1 MIRNRKPILLFIMA
15 LFFAAV
21 FCSCAKPKATSDL
34 DVFQSIPESVS
45 PTPVTTSEPTPVPL
59 VDIGGTNIS
68 ADTKTLDLTRFEF
81 IPDVLC
87 ENSAVFLDV
96 REIRLGLTSLE
107 YREIERII
115 DAFPDAE
122 VTWETQMLGVTYP
135 GGTESLDLTALA
147 EEQIDEV
154 LPALSRLP
162 KVKTV
167 DMVPEAGITQLSPQS
182 VERLRAVLPGAEFHC
197 CWELY
202 GQLASW
208 KTTELRYSGQKI
220 GNEGIETFRA
230 VLPYL
235 GSLELLRFYDCG
247 MDDYDALVRLND
259 DFPDVNVVFSVK
271 IAGYNFMTDTILF
284 HCPLLRDKHTE
295 LMRYLPNVLY
305 LDIGHNRYITSVDFI
320 RYLPKLQVVI
330 LSITK
335 IKDISVLAGCP
346 DLEYVELLNTY
357 IDDISPLS
365 GLKKLEYLNLG
376 DMPYLKDISPIYGM
390 TSLKM
395 VRVCMRT
402 FDHVP
407 RSQVEEL
414 KESVPDC
421 FVSDSGGDPT
431 TSGYW
436 RFADKKHTYTE
447 RYALLRQQMLYDI
460 PRWEDRQQNSPTR
473 LEGDRER

>member
-1 MIRNRKPILLFIMA
+1 MRDKTLKLTVLCLLLLTA
-15 LFFAAV
+15 GLSA
-21 FCSCAKPKATSDL
+21 CAKPKASGDL
-34 DVFQSIPESVS
+34 DVFQSIPETVT
-45 PTPVTTSEPTPVPL
+45 PTPAPTSIPL

-68 ADTKTLDLTRFEF
+68 ADTQMLDLTLFEF

-87 ENSAVFLDV
+87 ENSSSFLNL

-107 YREIERII
+107 YWQIERIN

-122 VTWETQMLGVTYP
+122 VTWETQLLDVTYP
-135 GGTESLDLTALA
+135 YDTKSLDLSELA
-147 EEQIDEV
+147 EDQVDEI
-154 LPALSRLP
+154 LPSLSRLQ
-162 KVKTV
+162 KVETV
-167 DMVPEAGITQLSPQS
+167 EMVPESGITQLSPQT
-182 VERLRAVLPGAEFHC
+182 VGKLRSAIPGAEFRC

-208 KTTELRYSGQKI
+208 KTTELRYSKQKI

-230 VLPYL
+230 ALPFL
-235 GSLELLRFYDCG
+235 SSLELLRFYNCG
-247 MDDYDALVRLND
+247 MDDYDALAGLNE

-284 HCPLLRDKHTE
+284 HCPLLRDQHVE
-295 LMRYLPNVLY
+295 LMKYLPNVLY

-320 RYLPKLQVVI
+320 KYLPKLQVVI

-365 GLKKLEYLNLG
+365 GLEKIEYLNIG
-376 DMPYLKDISPIYGM
+376 DMPYLRDISPIYGM

-395 VRVCMRT
+395 VRICMRT
-402 FDHVP
+402 FNHVP
-407 RSQVEEL
+407 RTQVDEL
-414 KESVPDC
+414 RASVPDC
-421 FVSDSGGDPT
+421 FVSDYGGDPS

-436 RFADKKHTYTE
+436 RFADKNHTYTE
-447 RYALLRQQMLYDI
+447 RYALLREQMLYDI